1 MSHSD
6 VFHPRSVTKMH
17 HPPCCSLSTPSIQ
30 SFSMPIS
37 ASCVLLPSDLMTTPS
52 LHHLSPPSQLST
64 SFSLIRF
71 LLSCSPTNIRLYS
84 SSASSSFNPF
94 FAFTL
99 NLSSSPIFSCL
110 FYPFSHPTPIFSAS
124 RHGVLQE
131 KGWQCQCQAIPS
143 NDNVYYPLCLPLPMD

>member
-71 LLSCSPTNIRLYS
+71 LLSFHIPYKHTTLLLISLQLFQPLLHFHSQALIL
-84 SSASSSFNPF
+84 SFP
-94 FAFTL
+94 
-99 NLSSSPIFSCL
+99 CL
-110 FYPFSHPTPIFSAS
+110 FYPFSHPTPRFSAS
-124 RHGVLQE
+124 LHGVLQE